1 MNWIEFWNTILG
13 GLSKEQALAY
23 FILMA
28 AGAFVNFA
36 FSVGRSVRK
45 DSRTPRKF
53 SFWFLIRDNILR
65 GLGVLIFM
73 VVLLLYFEDFF
84 DVALN
89 GKMAFVFGYT
99 IDTIIGSAVKDGK
112 NIGVLKRSREK
123 LIKKYS

>member
-23 FILMA
+23 FVLMA
-28 AGAFVNFA
+28 IGAFVNFA
-36 FSVGRSVRK
+36 FSVRHSVRK

-53 SFWFLIRDNILR
+53 SFWFLVKDNILR

-84 DVALN
+84 EVALN
-89 GKMAFVFGYT
+89 GKIAFTFGYT
-99 IDTIIGSAVKDGK
+99 IDVIVGNVVKEGK
-112 NIGVLKRSREK
+112 DNGLMKKSREK
-123 LIKKYS
+123 LIKKYT